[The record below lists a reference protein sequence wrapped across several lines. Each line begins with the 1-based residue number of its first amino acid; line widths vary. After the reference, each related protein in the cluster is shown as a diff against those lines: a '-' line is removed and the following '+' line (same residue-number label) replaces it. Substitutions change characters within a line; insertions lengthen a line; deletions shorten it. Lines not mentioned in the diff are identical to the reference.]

1 MNRVPRKY
9 NLSAINLLKTKPE
22 RSDLIVVGAGL
33 AGICAATAAAR
44 EGLVVSLLERKN
56 HLGGRLGAESRMPFD
71 LGHLFNFPFCRES
84 GLLDELLANLA
95 RGNPEGTPC
104 GLSRSLLDWISA
116 EKRIHLHFSQS
127 VAGATLNKAG
137 DRIESVLTFSEFSGE
152 RTLFRSPYFVD
163 CSGSGILARLAG
175 ISGEYSADRAELDAG
190 NFSGSKKD
198 CRAAALISIHQADQP
213 TPFKCPNGVILKWED
228 NLVAARLDWMESLSR
243 CLTGFHHL
251 EWISSSV
258 KAPPSA
264 EEITWSAWDY
274 LKNRSPLRKTVK
286 NLVVESI
293 SPIYCYQNEFR
304 GQGEYFLQYDDV
316 MEGKTFP
323 DSVALCRAP
332 MSSDKSLFFSNHSKL
347 VLPHPFEIP
356 LRCLISSEVKNLF
369 WAGEHASCSARLAGC
384 LSHPPTSAQLG
395 EAVGLTAALC
405 AKKKRLPRT
414 LCKSGH
420 IEELRARLEQVNHRT
435 GREPPSFENDL
446 IPASTVS
453 ASSTLR
459 RFHSVGENGQDIPG
473 PLCHS
478 VLLQIPIRSDFLEN
492 IRLLL
497 DFPTPAT
504 IEVRLLEGSSYLQSI
519 PGHCLEASEITAS
532 QTGAQWVQFEPNCKI
547 RNPGWHFLEIKSPSA
562 FRVYEQES
570 PPVGILTMYPRKL
583 LQIGGN
589 NPYSAY
595 TYHFGPGN
603 AYARG
608 PQLMI
613 LPEQNLYSPCE
624 VATSPSTP
632 GSLPNLWIS
641 EPTVF
646 KYPEFLEFK
655 WQTPVE
661 ISSICLHFDGTL
673 EHLFSRYPKVFQSH
687 PMPAIVSS
695 YRIYGTSPSG
705 RSFKILENT
714 ENHLPFVSHSFPSVN
729 IKSLEFEIIAT
740 HGATRAQI
748 YKVCAFA

>member
-1 MNRVPRKY
+1 MNRVQRISH
-9 NLSAINLLKTKPE
+9 LRAFSILKTKPE

-33 AGICAATAAAR
+33 AGICAAIAAAR
-44 EGLVVSLLERKN
+44 QGLVVSLLERKN
-56 HLGGRLGAESRMPFD
+56 FLGGRLGPETRIPFD
-71 LGHLFNFPFCRES
+71 FGHLFNFPFCRES

-104 GLSRSLLDWISA
+104 GLSRSLLDWISV
-116 EKRIHLHFSQS
+116 EKRIHLHFSKT
-127 VAGATLNKAG
+127 VAEATLNEAG
-137 DRIESVLTFSEFSGE
+137 DRIESVLTLSEFSGE

-163 CSGSGILARLAG
+163 CSGSGILARLAR
-175 ISGEYSADRAELDAG
+175 ISGEYSADRAELDGG

-198 CRAAALISIHQADQP
+198 CKAAALISVHQADHP
-213 TPFKCPNGVILKWED
+213 SPFKCPNGVRIKWED
-228 NLVAARLDWMESLSR
+228 NLVSARLNWMESLSKS
-243 CLTGFHHL
+243 LIGFHHL

-258 KAPPSA
+258 QFPPTA
-264 EEITWSAWDY
+264 EEITWAAWDY
-274 LKNRSPLRKTVK
+274 LKNRSPLGKTVE

-293 SPIYCYQNEFR
+293 SPIFCYHNEFR

-332 MSSDKSLFFSNHSKL
+332 MSNDKSLFFSSHNKL

-356 LRCLISSEVKNLF
+356 LRCLISREVKNLF
-369 WAGEHASCSARLAGC
+369 WAGEHASCSAQVAGC
-384 LSHPPTSAQLG
+384 LSHPSTSAQLG
-395 EAVGLTAALC
+395 EAVGVSAALC
-405 AKKKRLPRT
+405 VKRKRLPRT
-414 LCKSGH
+414 LCKPGH

-435 GREPPSFENDL
+435 GKEHPSFDNDL

-459 RFHSVGENGQDIPG
+459 KFHSVDENGQGIPG
-473 PLCHS
+473 PQTHS
-478 VLLQIPIRSDFLEN
+478 ALLQVPIRSDFLEKVSV
-492 IRLLL
+492 LL
-497 DFPTPAT
+497 DFPSPAT

-519 PGHCLEASEITAS
+519 PGRCLEASEITAT

-547 RNPGWHFLEIKSPSA
+547 EHPGWHFLEIKSSSA

-595 TYHFGPGN
+595 TCHFGPDS
-603 AYARG
+603 ACARG
-608 PQLMI
+608 PQLVI
-613 LPEQNLYSPCE
+613 LPKQNLYSPGE
-624 VATSPSTP
+624 VANSPSTP
-632 GSLPNLWIS
+632 GSLPNIWIS
-641 EPTVF
+641 EPTDF

-655 WQTPVE
+655 WQSPVE
-661 ISSICLHFDGTL
+661 ISSICLYFDGTL
-673 EHLFSRYPKVFQSH
+673 ENLFTGYPKISQSH

-695 YRIYGTSPSG
+695 YRIYGTSSSG
-705 RSFKILENT
+705 KSFKILENT
-714 ENHLPFVSHSFPSVN
+714 ENLLPFVSHSFPPVS
-729 IKSLEFEIIAT
+729 ITSLEFEIIAT
-740 HGATRAQI
+740 HGARRAQI
-748 YKVCAFA
+748 YKVSAFA